1 MAEIY
6 LRGLQG
12 KDAPYMLEW
21 MQDPAI
27 ACFFRFD
34 AQKMTVDSC
43 RDFILKSGE
52 DSRCRHFAIA
62 KKDTDEY
69 LGTVSL
75 KQIDQETGEAEY
87 AISTRKKAHGTGAA
101 FQATRLIW
109 KIAFEDYRLR
119 RVYLNVLAENQ
130 RANAF
135 YRKVGYR
142 FEYCEENAVEIQGV
156 RKHLNW
162 YAINRQEYMEITE
175 NESFK

>member
-1 MAEIY
+1 MTGIY
-6 LRGLQG
+6 LRELQE

-21 MQDPAI
+21 MKDSSI
-27 ACFFRFD
+27 SCFFRFD
-34 AQKMTVDSC
+34 AQDMTEDSC
-43 RDFILKSGE
+43 RQFIV
-52 DSRCRHFAIA
+52 DSTKNASCRHYAIA
-62 KKDTDEY
+62 DESDEY

-75 KQIDQETGEAEY
+75 KNINQEMGDAEY

-101 FQATRLIW
+101 FQATRRIW
-109 KIAFEDYRLR
+109 QIAFEDYQLN

-156 RKHLNW
+156 RKNLNW
-162 YAINRQEYMEITE
+162 YAINRQQYMEIAE

>member
-1 MAEIY
+1 MPSFCD
-6 LRGLQG
+6 R
-12 KDAPYMLEW
+12 
-21 MQDPAI
+21 
-27 ACFFRFD
+27 
-34 AQKMTVDSC
+34 QKG
-43 RDFILKSGE
+43 LKSRE
-52 DSRCRHFAIA
+52 DNRCRHFAID

-109 KIAFEDYRLR
+109 KVAFEDYRLR

>member
-1 MAEIY
+1 MTVY
-6 LRGLQG
+6 LRLL
-12 KDAPYMLEW
+12 KETDAPYMLEW
-21 MQDPAI
+21 MNDPDI

-34 AQKMTVDSC
+34 AQKMTADSC
-43 RDFILKSGE
+43 REFILKSGE
-52 DSRCRHFAIA
+52 DGRCRHFAIA

-75 KQIDQETGEAEY
+75 KRIDQEKSEAEY
-87 AISTRKKAHGTGAA
+87 AISTRKKAHGTGVA

-109 KIAFEDYRLR
+109 KIAFEDYRLC

-135 YRKVGYR
+135 YEKVGYR
-142 FEYCEENAVEIQGV
+142 FEYCEENAVEIRGV
-156 RKHLNW
+156 RKNLNW
-162 YAINRQEYMEITE
+162 YAISRQEYMEIAE